1 MLSLLAL
8 VNARDQN
15 QQVNSSSDR
24 GVRETLIDVP
34 ADELK
39 QMILSLLQ
47 DDGGAAADDQMPLDT
62 VAEEEASTEKK

>member
-8 VNARDQN
+8 VNGRSDQ
-15 QQVNSSSDR
+15 SEELALDR
-24 GVRETLIDVP
+24 MANREEHREALIDVP

-47 DDGGAAADDQMPLDT
+47 DG
-62 VAEEEASTEKK
+62 EEEKDTAGK

>member
-8 VNARDQN
+8 VNGRSDQ
-15 QQVNSSSDR
+15 SEELALDR
-24 GVRETLIDVP
+24 MTNREEHREALIDFP

-47 DDGGAAADDQMPLDT
+47 DG
-62 VAEEEASTEKK
+62 EE